1 MKNTHSEIKEIFA
14 ETTPDV
20 SANINTGQKRSETT
34 EKRYIH
40 DMEFLSKAA
49 IDLVELPPEKDIYR
63 FIGECLYELV
73 GNSVILVNSFDEAS
87 SGFITRSITGLGNHL
102 NALLSFLGRHP
113 VGFTTPIN
121 DVAKAALMNNIL
133 NKLTG
138 GINELS
144 FNTIPKTTCHA
155 MEELLDIQ
163 SVYVAGFSWRG
174 QLFGSTALL
183 LRGAPELQDTRVI
196 EIFISQAS
204 VALQRRYAEDALH
217 TAHTELERRVE
228 ERTIELARERTIL
241 ENIIALNPYSEG
253 SSKIPSIP

>member
-144 FNTIPKTTCHA
+144 FNTIPKTT
-155 MEELLDIQ
+155 
-163 SVYVAGFSWRG
+163 
-174 QLFGSTALL
+174 
-183 LRGAPELQDTRVI
+183 LRNSPVI
-196 EIFISQAS
+196 F
-204 VALQRRYAEDALH
+204 RH
-217 TAHTELERRVE
+217 
-228 ERTIELARERTIL
+228 
-241 ENIIALNPYSEG
+241 
-253 SSKIPSIP
+253 